1 MLFAGLFLFLLLLR
15 CLFLRQNQEINIAH
29 NVDKFSLGHLQER
42 ITRFDR
48 LAVENGA
55 QERLALVEDL
65 EIVRFVNISED
76 GVVGLAFLD
85 IDSGGEA
92 WILGLATL
100 SIGAHVR
107 VKHRIEGVLVSLRR
121 LIARLLSLNVGNA
134 EQG

>member
-107 VKHRIEGVLVSLRR
+107 IKHRIKGVLVSLRR